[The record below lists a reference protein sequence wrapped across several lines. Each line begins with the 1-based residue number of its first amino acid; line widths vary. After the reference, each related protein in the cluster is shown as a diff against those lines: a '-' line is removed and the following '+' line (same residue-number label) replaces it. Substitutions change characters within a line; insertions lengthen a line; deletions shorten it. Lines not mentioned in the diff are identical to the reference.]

1 MDAVQK
7 LVETEN
13 IEFVVLVSRLQEI
26 NARLVKDTEHLKK
39 VKIEEDAKMEDK
51 KKDFDTLRDVN
62 AKKRRE
68 LKNQKTE
75 KKVEKQDV
83 MKVE

>member
-1 MDAVQK
+1 MEAVQK

-68 LKNQKTE
+68 LKN
-75 KKVEKQDV
+75 
-83 MKVE
+83 

>member
-1 MDAVQK
+1 M
-7 LVETEN
+7 
-13 IEFVVLVSRLQEI
+13 
-26 NARLVKDTEHLKK
+26 KDTEHLKK
-39 VKIEEDAKMEDK
+39 VKIEEDVKMEDK

-62 AKKRRE
+62 ARKRRE